1 MIRVNI
7 GEIVLIA
14 LAALPAV
21 GFGQERPPIIDMHM
35 HASELGAAAA
45 PGRCRSSIFWG
56 NDVDPC
62 EIPLPSG
69 SADRD
74 VLALTLDAMDQYNI
88 VLGFLSSIPLE
99 NVYRW
104 VEAAPGRFI
113 ASPVPFR
120 EPEGIDPAMLRRE
133 YEAGRLEGMG
143 ELGTQ
148 YLGIPPDDPRVEPYF
163 ALAEEFDVPVLIH
176 LQGIGAP
183 RPTFRISAGH
193 PELLEEVL
201 RRHPGLRVYL
211 ENAGFP
217 FLAETI
223 SLMYTFPQVYADLS
237 TFTWLIPRRLFYSY
251 LRSLLDA
258 GLDKRLMFGTD
269 ATNRPHLIGAA
280 IEAIESAPFLSE
292 EQKRDIFYNN
302 AATFLRLSEEQI
314 AAHHG
319 R

>member
-1 MIRVNI
+1 MIRVNT

-35 HASELGAAAA
+35 HASELGAAAT
-45 PGRCRSSIFWG
+45 PGRCRASIFWG
-56 NDVDPC
+56 DDVGPC
-62 EIPLPSG
+62 GIPLPSG
-69 SADRD
+69 SADSD

-133 YEAGRLEGMG
+133 YEAGRLDGMG
-143 ELGTQ
+143 ELGTL
-148 YLGIPPDDPRVEPYF
+148 YFGIPPDDPRVEPYF

-183 RPTFRISAGH
+183 NPTFRISAGH

-237 TFTWLIPRRLFYSY
+237 TFTWAIPRRLFYSY
-251 LRSLLDA
+251 LRNLLDA

-302 AATFLRLSEEQI
+302 AATFLRLSEDQI

>member
-1 MIRVNI
+1 MIRVNTS
-7 GEIVLIA
+7 EIVLIA
-14 LAALPAV
+14 LVALPAA
-21 GFGQERPPIIDMHM
+21 GLGQERPPIIDMHM
-35 HASELGAAAA
+35 HASALGAASR
-45 PGRCRSSIFWG
+45 PLRCRSYVFLG
-56 NDVDPC
+56 DNVDPC
-62 EIPLPSG
+62 EIPPPSS
-69 SADRD
+69 SAGRDRL
-74 VLALTLDAMDQYNI
+74 VLTLEAMDQYNI
-88 VLGFLSSIPLE
+88 VLGFLSGRPLE
-99 NVYRW
+99 NVHRW

-113 ASPVPFR
+113 ASPLVLDPA
-120 EPEGIDPAMLRRE
+120 EVDPAMLRRE
-133 YEAGRLEGMG
+133 YEAGRLDGMG
-143 ELGTQ
+143 ELATL

-176 LQGIGAP
+176 LQGLAGPA
-183 RPTFRISAGH
+183 PTFRIKSGH

-201 RRHPGLRVYL
+201 RRHPGLRVWL

-217 FLAETI
+217 FLDETI

-237 TFTWLIPRRLFYSY
+237 TFTWLIPRQLFYTY

-269 ATNRPHLIGAA
+269 SPPQIIGVA
-280 IEAIESAPFLSE
+280 IEAIESASFLSE

-302 AATFLRLSEEQI
+302 AATFLRLSEDQI